1 MQIQGS
7 GRVQLTDGSWVRL
20 GYAAKNC
27 HPYTSIGKRLARRVD
42 SPKDLTMEGLKSWL
56 RADPARGR
64 ALMQENKSYVFFRE
78 LPKTEAGD
86 GPIGAQGVALTPGRS
101 LAVDASY
108 HALGTPIFVAAPDFQ
123 PCAGAAFRGVMVA
136 QDVGSAIR
144 GPERGDIFWGT
155 GEAAGAIAGVTYQK
169 AQFFVLLPKR

>member
-1 MQIQGS
+1 M
-7 GRVQLTDGSWVRL
+7 
-20 GYAAKNC
+20 K
-27 HPYTSIGKRLARRVD
+27 
-42 SPKDLTMEGLKSWL
+42 GLKSWL

-64 ALMQENKSYVFFRE
+64 VLMQENESYVFFRE
-78 LPKTEAGD
+78 LPKAEAGD
-86 GPIGAQGVALTPGRS
+86 GPIGAQGVPLTPGRS

-108 HALGTPIFVAAPDFQ
+108 HALGTPIFVSAPGLKTTD
-123 PCAGAAFRGVMVA
+123 GAPFRRLMIA

-155 GEAAGAIAGVTYQK
+155 GEAAGAIAGTTHQK